1 MSYQRGFIEAV
12 LPAEII
18 GGQAMMEQGRE
29 HGHQSPLKPT
39 WVHLLVCVT
48 RASQIPQGV
57 EVLLG
62 DLGGSAARQDQGSNS
77 GVCEFEDVGC

>member
-18 GGQAMMEQGRE
+18 SGQARMELGRE
-29 HGHQSPLKPT
+29 HGHQSLLKPT
-39 WVHLLVCVT
+39 WAQLLACVT
-48 RASQIPQGV
+48 RASQIPQGN

-62 DLGGSAARQDQGSNS
+62 DIGGSAARQDRGSNS